1 MCSITN
7 EEIENIY
14 SKQGK
19 WESFHR
25 KCALVCEILVSSY
38 DQLKY
43 EDKIQLTHKI
53 ERTMENRSNVR
64 LDAKRLEAWRNQCLL
79 VGVEGNKENS
89 PPNEKGAGRKKMH
102 LSDKPSSKTSNKIL
116 DPILEYLE
124 SIANVESI
132 SKHDLLQMVTS
143 HCNKRWKLDK
153 NQKEEK
159 IGHTVEA
166 ATALIYNLDLLV
178 KKFVSICQY
187 IYHFISNLFVV
198 IIL

>member
-1 MCSITN
+1 MKK
-7 EEIENIY
+7 E
-14 SKQGK
+14 
-19 WESFHR
+19 
-25 KCALVCEILVSSY
+25 LVE
-38 DQLKY
+38 
-43 EDKIQLTHKI
+43 
-53 ERTMENRSNVR
+53 
-64 LDAKRLEAWRNQCLL
+64 KRC
-79 VGVEGNKENS
+79 
-89 PPNEKGAGRKKMH
+89 

-153 NQKEEK
+153 NQKEKK